1 MESKTLEYI
10 IYKADLF
17 RRGLMIILST
27 GDRVI
32 IPYPASD
39 NICAGASFSSDEYE
53 TDEYETDEV
62 AWMVDEEDIVQ
73 FIEIDKIIGIKL
85 IDMKKSIEKRERIG
99 SRIAELRRERGMS
112 QAQLAEA
119 TGLKQPNIA
128 RIEAGKY
135 STTLDLLTTIAD
147 ALGVKV
153 DFI

>member
-1 MESKTLEYI
+1 
-10 IYKADLF
+10 
-17 RRGLMIILST
+17 
-27 GDRVI
+27 
-32 IPYPASD
+32 
-39 NICAGASFSSDEYE
+39 
-53 TDEYETDEV
+53 
-62 AWMVDEEDIVQ
+62 
-73 FIEIDKIIGIKL
+73 
-85 IDMKKSIEKRERIG
+85 
-99 SRIAELRRERGMS
+99 MS

>member
-1 MESKTLEYI
+1 MSN
-10 IYKADLF
+10 DV
-17 RRGLMIILST
+17 R
-27 GDRVI
+27 
-32 IPYPASD
+32 
-39 NICAGASFSSDEYE
+39 
-53 TDEYETDEV
+53 
-62 AWMVDEEDIVQ
+62 Q
-73 FIEIDKIIGIKL
+73 
-85 IDMKKSIEKRERIG
+85 RIG
-99 SRIAELRRERGMS
+99 ARIAELRRERGMS